1 MPAMKR
7 WRNCACCPTSARRPL
22 NRRALPLPPRPR
34 ATTSAPTRSWPRRP
48 RCRVTMLPARI
59 RIFVH
64 GSPGRACNEKI
75 PLPLKLAA
83 LAAALIQ
90 VGCATTPEPVID
102 VRTVNV
108 AVPVPC
114 REPVPDK
121 PAFPMD
127 DLRPGTSL
135 NQFVSAALAE
145 RLVRSGY
152 EILFLMALRA
162 CTSP

>member
-1 MPAMKR
+1 MI
-7 WRNCACCPTSARRPL
+7 
-22 NRRALPLPPRPR
+22 R
-34 ATTSAPTRSWPRRP
+34 ATPK
-48 RCRVTMLPARI
+48 V
-59 RIFVH
+59 
-64 GSPGRACNEKI
+64 
-75 PLPLKLAA
+75 A
-83 LAAALIQ
+83 LATRHVAAMIALMLA
-90 VGCATTPEPVID
+90 GCAAAPEPVIE

-114 REPVPDK
+114 REPVPDR

-127 DLRPGTSL
+127 GLRPGTSL

-152 EILFLMALRA
+152 ELQLETALRA

>member
-1 MPAMKR
+1 MKKT
-7 WRNCACCPTSARRPL
+7 P
-22 NRRALPLPPRPR
+22 
-34 ATTSAPTRSWPRRP
+34 
-48 RCRVTMLPARI
+48 I
-59 RIFVH
+59 
-64 GSPGRACNEKI
+64 
-75 PLPLKLAA
+75 PLKLAA
-83 LAAALIQ
+83 LAAAVIQ
-90 VGCATTPEPVID
+90 AGCSTTPEPAID

-114 REPVPDK
+114 REPLPDK

-152 EILFLMALRA
+152 EIQLETALRA

>member
-1 MPAMKR
+1 MKK
-7 WRNCACCPTSARRPL
+7 RPL
-22 NRRALPLPPRPR
+22 
-34 ATTSAPTRSWPRRP
+34 S
-48 RCRVTMLPARI
+48 
-59 RIFVH
+59 
-64 GSPGRACNEKI
+64 
-75 PLPLKLAA
+75 LKLAA
-83 LAAALIQ
+83 LSAAVIQ
-90 VGCATTPEPVID
+90 IGFATAPEPVID

-114 REPVPDK
+114 REPVPEK

-127 DLRPGTSL
+127 GLRPGTSL

-152 EILFLMALRA
+152 ELQLETALRA

>member
-1 MPAMKR
+1 MKKT
-7 WRNCACCPTSARRPL
+7 P
-22 NRRALPLPPRPR
+22 
-34 ATTSAPTRSWPRRP
+34 
-48 RCRVTMLPARI
+48 I
-59 RIFVH
+59 
-64 GSPGRACNEKI
+64 
-75 PLPLKLAA
+75 PLKLAA
-83 LAAALIQ
+83 LAAAVIQ

-127 DLRPGTSL
+127 DLRPRTSL

-152 EILFLMALRA
+152 EIQLETALRA

>member
-1 MPAMKR
+1 MK
-7 WRNCACCPTSARRPL
+7 
-22 NRRALPLPPRPR
+22 
-34 ATTSAPTRSWPRRP
+34 
-48 RCRVTMLPARI
+48 
-59 RIFVH
+59 
-64 GSPGRACNEKI
+64 KI

-90 VGCATTPEPVID
+90 AGCATAPEPEPAID

-121 PAFPMD
+121 PSFPMD
-127 DLRPGTSL
+127 GLRPGTSL

-145 RLVRSGY
+145 RLVRAGY
-152 EILFLMALRA
+152 ELQLETALRA
-162 CTSP
+162 CTAH